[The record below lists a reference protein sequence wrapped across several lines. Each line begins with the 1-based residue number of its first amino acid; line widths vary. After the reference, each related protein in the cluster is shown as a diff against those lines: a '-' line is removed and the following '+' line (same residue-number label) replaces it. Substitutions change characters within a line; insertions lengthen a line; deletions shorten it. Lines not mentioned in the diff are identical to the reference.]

1 MATKKPTAWSYGSGS
16 KTREKFDY
24 IPGTKK
30 LEKRIQYINKDG
42 KWVELLNPSQK
53 GRKYAKEVKNK
64 KCVYTGKDLSKTQLS
79 FRSGYLKA
87 RSDNAGAYNSRKKK
101 NAEKRAAKNEAKQF

>member
-1 MATKKPTAWSYGSGS
+1 MASKKPTDWSYDGGK
-16 KTREKFDY
+16 KTRSKVAF

-30 LEKRIQYINKDG
+30 LENRIQVMNKNG
-42 KWVELLNPSQK
+42 KWVDLLNPSQK
-53 GRKYAKEVKNK
+53 GRKYAKELKNK